1 MRRIY
6 TVRGV
11 EPLLRIVDELERRD
25 GEAVAALAEIEALQR
40 EVDRTRAHAAELAA
54 FLAGLPD
61 ALAAREADERSA
73 AGSQRE
79 ASAALAEA
87 EAELARAQER
97 GRDDARI
104 AAERAVQHARDALR
118 EAELWVERTRRERAR
133 LEHEAEERRDDAE
146 RLVAGVQPL
155 AERLAADPRIATA
168 PPAAPGLDGVVDW
181 ASRARG
187 DLLLAHAGLAT
198 ERDKVV
204 REATELVASAV
215 GEPLPG
221 TGVAGVRERLAR
233 ATRS

>member
-1 MRRIY
+1 MGRIY
-6 TVRGV
+6 SVRCV

-25 GEAVAALAEIEALQR
+25 EEAAAALAQVEALQADV
-40 EVDRTRAHAAELAA
+40 EATRARAAEIAV
-54 FLAGLPD
+54 FLERLPD
-61 ALAAREADERSA
+61 ALAAREADERA
-73 AGSQRE
+73 AAESQRQ
-79 ASAALAEA
+79 ASAALVEA

-104 AAERAVQHARDALR
+104 AAERAVQHARDAVH
-118 EAELWVERTRRERAR
+118 EAELWIERARRERAR
-133 LEHEAEERRDDAE
+133 LEREAEARREEEA
-146 RLVAGVQPL
+146 RLVAAVQPL
-155 AERLAADPRIATA
+155 AERLAADPRLATA
-168 PPAAPGLDGVVDW
+168 PPAAPGLDGVADW

-187 DLLLAHAGLAT
+187 DLLLAHAALAT

-233 ATRS
+233 GTRS

>member
-1 MRRIY
+1 M
-6 TVRGV
+6 

-25 GEAVAALAEIEALQR
+25 EAAAAALAEIEALQA
-40 EVDRTRAHAAELAA
+40 EVDSTRARAAGIAA

-61 ALAAREADERSA
+61 ALAAREADERAA

-79 ASAALAEA
+79 ASTALAEA

-97 GRDDARI
+97 GREDARI
-104 AAERAVQHARDALR
+104 AAERAVQHARDAVR
-118 EAELWVERTRRERAR
+118 EAELWIERARAERAR
-133 LEHEAEERRDDAE
+133 LEREAQARRDDAD
-146 RLVAGVQPL
+146 RLVAAVQPL
-155 AERLAADPRIATA
+155 AERLAADPRIATV
-168 PPAAPGLDGVVDW
+168 PPGPPGLDGVLGSVIEW

-221 TGVAGVRERLAR
+221 TGVAGVRARLGR
-233 ATRS
+233 ATGP

>member
-1 MRRIY
+1 M
-6 TVRGV
+6 

-25 GEAVAALAEIEALQR
+25 EAAAAALAEIEALQA
-40 EVDRTRAHAAELAA
+40 EVDSTRARAAGIAA

-61 ALAAREADERSA
+61 ALAAREADERA
-73 AGSQRE
+73 AVGSQRE
-79 ASAALAEA
+79 ASTALTEA

-97 GRDDARI
+97 GREDARI
-104 AAERAVQHARDALR
+104 AAERAVQHARDAVR
-118 EAELWVERTRRERAR
+118 EAELWIERARRERAR
-133 LEHEAEERRDDAE
+133 LEREAQARRDDAD
-146 RLVAGVQPL
+146 RLVAAVQPL
-155 AERLAADPRIATA
+155 AERLTADPRIATV
-168 PPAAPGLDGVVDW
+168 PPGPPGLDGVLGSVIEW

-221 TGVAGVRERLAR
+221 TGVAGVRARLGR
-233 ATRS
+233 ATGP

>member
-1 MRRIY
+1 
-6 TVRGV
+6 V

-25 GEAVAALAEIEALQR
+25 EEAAAALAEIVALRAEVEA
-40 EVDRTRAHAAELAA
+40 TRVRAAELAA
-54 FLAGLPD
+54 FLAGLPG
-61 ALAAREADERSA
+61 ALAAREADDQA
-73 AGSQRE
+73 AAESQH
-79 ASAALAEA
+79 AAAAALAEA

-104 AAERAVQHARDALR
+104 AAERAVQHARDAVR
-118 EAELWVERTRRERAR
+118 EAELWIERARRERER
-133 LEHEAEERRDDAE
+133 LEREAEARRDDAE
-146 RLVAGVQPL
+146 RLVAGVQKL
-155 AERLAADPRIATA
+155 AARLAADPRVATA
-168 PPAAPGLDGVVDW
+168 PPGAPGLDGVLDW

-221 TGVAGVRERLAR
+221 TGVAGVRERLAGR
-233 ATRS
+233 TRP